1 MAVAAS
7 APKANIYIY
16 FYIYVCIRAEM
27 FLLVRSEQ
35 MSQHPPAPC
44 LTQAGQSTL
53 LTLVQDVLS

>member
-7 APKANIYIY
+7 APKANKYIYIY
-16 FYIYVCIRAEM
+16 LYLRTEM

-44 LTQAGQSTL
+44 LTQAGQSKL